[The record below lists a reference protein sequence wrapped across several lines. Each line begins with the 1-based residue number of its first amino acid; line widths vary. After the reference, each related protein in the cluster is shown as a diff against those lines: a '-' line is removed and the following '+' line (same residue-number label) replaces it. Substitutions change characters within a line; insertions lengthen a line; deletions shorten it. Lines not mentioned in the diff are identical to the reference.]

1 MNGGNLLRV
10 KIRSAT
16 RKPVIFLQHKTFKHR
31 LLLWV
36 FLFASFTLAAQD
48 PTLSGIEPTPL
59 SYDEEQAA
67 TPLSETILVEDP
79 DSPLLTNATVTISG
93 NLVSTEDVLEFTDA
107 FSITGSFDA
116 ETGTL
121 TLTGP
126 ASPADFTNAIRSV
139 LYKNTNN
146 ANPSTLSRTVSFSV
160 NDGASSSLTVTRN
173 IQVNGINDLPIGQ
186 DDSFVMYEDT
196 ELDCGCIL
204 INDTDP
210 DGDDLIGLHGQPP
223 ANGVVND
230 LGGFFIYTPNPNFY
244 GTDTFTYY
252 ANDGQG
258 NSNETTVYVTILP
271 VNDAPIAFDDAA
283 TTDEDTA
290 AEIFVLTNDLDI
302 DDVLVGSMIVIVDS
316 PVHGSLSV
324 DASNGAVTYTPSLNY
339 NGTDVF
345 TYQVKDASDAL
356 SNVATVNITINPV
369 NDTPV
374 ANPDVATTDEEVAV
388 SIAVLLNDVDV
399 DNALDGSSLIIVT
412 LPEHGTAV
420 IEPVTGTIQYTP
432 SIDYNGNDSFT
443 YQLKDAEGA
452 ISTPAAVT
460 ITVTP
465 INDAPVANPDVAT
478 TPEDT
483 PVSIPVLANDIDIDN
498 TWVGA
503 TLIVSG
509 NPSHGTAVAESSTGH
524 IVFTPEQNYFGN
536 DSFSYQIKD
545 AQSAFSNLVSVTI
558 EVTPVNDPP
567 IANDDVAT
575 TAEEMALGIDVL
587 ANDTDVDNSMNTAN
601 LIVVSTPAN
610 GDVVIE
616 PNGTISYSPV
626 KDFTGED
633 SFTYQVEDAAG
644 AKSNVATVTISVL
657 PINDRPVA
665 VDDDAT
671 TNENT
676 AVDINVLQ
684 NDFDIDNSVLSSS
697 IVIAS
702 NPAHGNV
709 TVQATGQVTYSP
721 QSGFIGIDV
730 FTYTIQDANGLKSLP
745 ATVTV
750 TVIEVENKAP
760 AAVDDAVEN
769 SSLSPIT
776 IDVLA
781 NDYDE
786 DNDHNDL
793 VLVTVS
799 NPALGTVTISEGKV
813 ICAPAGMVN
822 STVTFSY
829 TIQDPSGLTDE
840 ATVTIENSFPPLL
853 VSEGFSPNN
862 DNNNDTWYIQG
873 IEYYPNNAVKVFD
886 RWGFLVYQKQNY
898 ENASAPWDGRGNA
911 AQHSGKLLDQG
922 TYYYILE
929 PGGELKTMNGYVV
942 IVR

>member
-1 MNGGNLLRV
+1 MNGGNILRV
-10 KIRSAT
+10 KIGSAA
-16 RKPVIFLQHKTFKHR
+16 RKPIFFLQHTPFHFR
-31 LLLWV
+31 LLLCIC
-36 FLFASFTLAAQD
+36 LLASFTLAAQD
-48 PTLSGIEPTPL
+48 PTLSGIEAAPL

-67 TPLSETILVEDP
+67 TAITETILVQDP
-79 DSPLLTNATVTISG
+79 DSPLLANATITISG
-93 NLVSTEDVLEFTDA
+93 NLVNTEDVLEFTDA

-146 ANPSTLSRTVSFSV
+146 ANPSVLLRTVSFSV
-160 NDGASSSLTVTRN
+160 NDGSSSSLPVTRN

-210 DGDDLIGLHGQPP
+210 DGDDLIAIHGQPP
-223 ANGVVND
+223 ANGVVSD

-258 NSNETTVYVTILP
+258 NSNETTVHVTILP

-283 TTDEDTA
+283 TTDEDIA
-290 AEIFVLTNDLDI
+290 KEIFVLTNDIDI
-302 DDVLVGSMIVIVDS
+302 DDVLIGSMIVIVDS
-316 PVHGSLSV
+316 PVHGSITV
-324 DASNGAVTYTPSLNY
+324 DANNGAVTYTPHLNY
-339 NGTDVF
+339 NGTDIF

-356 SNVATVNITINPV
+356 SNVAAVNITINPV
-369 NDTPV
+369 NDAPV
-374 ANPDVATTDEEVAV
+374 ANPDVATTDEEVTV
-388 SIAVLLNDVDV
+388 SIPVLTNDVDV
-399 DNALDGSSLIIVT
+399 DNTLDGSSLIIVT

-420 IEPVTGTIQYTP
+420 IEPVSGTIQYTP

-443 YQLKDAEGA
+443 YQLRDAEGA

-460 ITVTP
+460 VTVTP
-465 INDAPVANPDVAT
+465 INDAPAANPDVAT

-498 TWVGA
+498 TWAGA
-503 TLIVSG
+503 TLIVSA
-509 NPSHGTAVAESSTGH
+509 NPSHGTAVAVSSTGN

-545 AQSAFSNLVSVTI
+545 AQGALSNVVSVTI

-587 ANDTDVDNSMNTAN
+587 ANDTDVDNSMNTAH
-601 LIVVSTPAN
+601 LIIVSNPAN
-610 GDVVIE
+610 GNAVVE

-644 AKSNVATVTISVL
+644 AKSNVATVTIVVL
-657 PINDRPVA
+657 PVNDRPVA
-665 VDDDAT
+665 VDDAAT

-676 AVDINVLQ
+676 AVDIDILK
-684 NDFDIDNSVLSSS
+684 NDFDVDNSILPSSV
-697 IVIAS
+697 VIAS

-709 TVQATGQVTYSP
+709 TVQASGQVTYTP
-721 QSGFIGIDV
+721 QTGFIGVDV
-730 FTYTIQDANGLKSLP
+730 FSYTIQDASGLKSLP
-745 ATVTV
+745 A

-760 AAVDDAVEN
+760 VAVDDAVEN

-786 DNDHNDL
+786 DNNHSDL
-793 VLVTVS
+793 VLISVS
-799 NPALGTVTISEGKV
+799 NPALGTVIISEGK
-813 ICAPAGMVN
+813 IIYAPAGMVN

-840 ATVTIENSFPPLL
+840 ATVTIENSYPPLL

-898 ENASAPWDGRGNA
+898 ENVSAPWDGRGNA